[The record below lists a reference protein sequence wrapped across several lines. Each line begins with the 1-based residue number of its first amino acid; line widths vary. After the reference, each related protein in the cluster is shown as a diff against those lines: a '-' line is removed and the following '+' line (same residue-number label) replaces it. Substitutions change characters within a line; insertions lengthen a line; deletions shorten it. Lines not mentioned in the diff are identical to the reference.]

1 MTATI
6 AILQVDLSAR
16 ANNAQADL
24 YHALKTWAD
33 AGNNQ
38 ELITTLNVDYLTV
51 DRIGLYRHPIAGNRQ
66 VGMVVH
72 FDRDERD
79 RAMRKAGLFGGIA
92 HKVSE
97 MYFGLNDP
105 CQRKLLAARTLMT
118 EMYQDT
124 WPTLH
129 TTDMEELC
137 NLINF

>member
-1 MTATI
+1 M
-6 AILQVDLSAR
+6 QVDVPAR

-24 YHALKTWAD
+24 YQALKTWAD
-33 AGNNQ
+33 AGNDQ

-79 RAMRKAGLFGGIA
+79 RAMRKAALFGGMA
-92 HKVSE
+92 KEASDL
-97 MYFGLNDP
+97 YFDLYAP
-105 CQRKLLAARTLMT
+105 SPSLLLAARALMKDI
-118 EMYQDT
+118 YQDT
-124 WPTLH
+124 WPALRP
-129 TTDMEELC
+129 TDMEELC